1 MHWFHGN
8 FSKTAVL
15 CKIQEQFDNF
25 FRNMDGYFAENEE
38 KSEVEE
44 SSGLTSDIPD
54 DESIG
59 IELENSGLPPEDNA
73 NETLIVFDQALQ
85 SKFGFL
91 SGKFGTFLI

>member
-1 MHWFHGN
+1 
-8 FSKTAVL
+8 
-15 CKIQEQFDNF
+15 
-25 FRNMDGYFAENEE
+25 MDGYFAENEE

-59 IELENSGLPPEDNA
+59 IEVENSGLAPEDNA

-85 SKFGFL
+85 SKFGFF
-91 SGKFGTFLI
+91 SEKFGFFFKFNLYFLMFQKNPLKLI